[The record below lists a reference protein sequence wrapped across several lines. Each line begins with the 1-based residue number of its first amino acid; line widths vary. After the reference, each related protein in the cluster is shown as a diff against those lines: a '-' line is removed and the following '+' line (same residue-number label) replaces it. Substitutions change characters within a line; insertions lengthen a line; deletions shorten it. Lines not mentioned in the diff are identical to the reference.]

1 MNQCQV
7 PVPLLVL
14 GVCTFTMWGHAG
26 TQPQWE
32 ILFSMLQREIL
43 FSMLLLSPSGAGT
56 NTLLPTGRLESSAMP
71 LLPSQ
76 HPLHAP
82 IPGVPQVRA
91 GCWGLGQCESTG
103 EQAEQRS
110 W

>member
-1 MNQCQV
+1 MGCLSRAVNQCQV
-7 PVPLLVL
+7 PVPLLLL
-14 GVCTFTMWGHAG
+14 GVCTFTMWGHDG
-26 TQPQWE
+26 TQPQW
-32 ILFSMLQREIL
+32 EIL

-56 NTLLPTGRLESSAMP
+56 NTLLPTERLESSAMP

-91 GCWGLGQCESTG
+91 GFWGLGQCESTG